1 MNDTFSEIPNFELI
15 LKQRLAMTPASNPNA
30 TVDPYQMMLNRK
42 TQQKQQASDI
52 PVQVYP
58 ESQIKALEDYCKKMG
73 IVGYNCGT
81 IPPGAALAL
90 LKNQLGDF
98 TVSPLEQSIAPK
110 KQLLH
115 D

>member
-15 LKQRLAMTPASNPNA
+15 LKQRLATTSATNSNA
-30 TVDPYQMMLNRK
+30 TVDPYQMMINK
-42 TQQKQQASDI
+42 KHQPKSQITDI

-90 LKNQLGDF
+90 LKNQLGDY
-98 TVSPLEQSIAPK
+98 TVSPTEQSITPK